1 MGTQSNELKAR
12 VKAKKKA
19 MEAELA
25 QLEVDARSEKNTRV
39 AELKTKLKEL
49 ETTLEKGWDDMSE
62 RAAKKLNEW
71 LS

>member
-1 MGTQSNELKAR
+1 M
-12 VKAKKKA
+12 KAKKKA

-25 QLEVDARSEKNTRV
+25 QLEVDARAEKNTRV
-39 AELKTKLKEL
+39 EELKTQLKEL
-49 ETTLEKGWDDMSE
+49 ETTLEKGWDDLNE